1 MYRYSIPHGICSC
14 LTLART
20 VKVQAKYL
28 PDNEVK
34 QLASLLPF
42 ITNITPQSPNDP
54 REQATKVGEAIDQL
68 ISDMD
73 LTSTLREY
81 KVPQSDFEG
90 IVERTLPNGKT
101 DPRYNAFIELLQ
113 AIY

>member
-1 MYRYSIPHGICSC
+1 MVI
-14 LTLART
+14 
-20 VKVQAKYL
+20 QAKHL
-28 PDNEVK
+28 SDNDVK

-42 ITNITPQSPNDP
+42 INTNTTQSSDDP
-54 REQATKVGEAIDQL
+54 REQAMKVAEAIDQL
-68 ISDMD
+68 ISDIG

-90 IVERTLPNGKT
+90 IVERALPDGKQNLQ
-101 DPRYNAFIELLQ
+101 YSSFVELLQ

>member
-20 VKVQAKYL
+20 VKIQAQHL
-28 PDNEVK
+28 SDNEVK

-42 ITNITPQSPNDP
+42 ITNITPQSSDDP
-54 REQATKVGEAIDQL
+54 REQAMKVAEAIDQL
-68 ISDMD
+68 ISDLA